1 MVIHQIKL
9 PWNAAKRQINNQVAE
24 AKYLVLDAIQKAM
37 EDNEN
42 IASNQSAGTE
52 LNLWLADIIN
62 VCLPEP
68 LDHYP

>member
-1 MVIHQIKL
+1 
-9 PWNAAKRQINNQVAE
+9 
-24 AKYLVLDAIQKAM
+24 M